1 MWYII
6 LKNKLWLCDSYFNYM
21 PSEHSVTE
29 ESDCKFKCHSVQV
42 NTVNAMF
49 DYFYYPTETYF
60 QKGNKYISVST
71 KIIFII
77 ATTTVIKESR
87 KSGAMGEK
95 VGFVHCLSL

>member
-1 MWYII
+1 
-6 LKNKLWLCDSYFNYM
+6 M

-77 ATTTVIKESR
+77 ATTTVIKESKKKR
-87 KSGAMGEK
+87 SNGRESRFCTLLI
-95 VGFVHCLSL
+95 FVKRLAEA